1 LASSAFFCAIMLIF
15 IRLVPSLL
23 LAVTILNGAEKRLPS
38 QDTREDLAPN
48 TDRRADYVLQ
58 PQDSLRVFIFQHEDL
73 NKQMD
78 LVQVSPEHT
87 VSLPLV
93 GTISVRSLTARQA
106 ENTIREAFD
115 RDFIVNPQVSV
126 VVVKYAERS
135 VNVLG
140 QVGKPDRVPFPQEKG
155 LTIIEAITLAGG
167 PTRLADLRRVKL
179 TRKQSDGEMIVEEL
193 DVSAMMNKGGKEVVQ
208 LKTGDVIFVP
218 ERVI

>member
-1 LASSAFFCAIMLIF
+1 MPCFRFGVL
-15 IRLVPSLL
+15 SLL
-23 LAVTILNGAEKRLPS
+23 ILLGVSLAAAERQGTPEQAVEASRVQPS
-38 QDTREDLAPN
+38 SSE
-48 TDRRADYVLQ
+48 RRPDYVLQ

-78 LVQVSPEHT
+78 SVQVSPEHT

-93 GTISVRSLTARQA
+93 GTISVRGLTARQA
-106 ENTIREAFD
+106 ESAIREAFD

-140 QVGKPDRVPFPQEKG
+140 QVGKPDRIPFPQEKG

-179 TRKQSDGEMIVEEL
+179 TRKQADGETVVEEV
-193 DVSAMMNKGGKEVVQ
+193 DVSAMMNKGGKDAVQ
-208 LKTGDVIFVP
+208 LKTGDVIYVP

>member
-1 LASSAFFCAIMLIF
+1 MQCFRFGVLSLVILFGVSLAAAERQGSPEQAGEAAKVQPSS
-15 IRLVPSLL
+15 S
-23 LAVTILNGAEKRLPS
+23 E
-38 QDTREDLAPN
+38 
-48 TDRRADYVLQ
+48 RRSDYVLQ
-58 PQDSLRVFIFQHEDL
+58 PKDSLRVFIFQHEDL

-78 LVQVSPEHT
+78 SVQVSPEHT

-93 GTISVRSLTARQA
+93 GTISVRGLTTRQA
-106 ENTIREAFD
+106 ESAIREAFD

-140 QVGKPDRVPFPQEKG
+140 QVGKPDRIPFPQEKG

-179 TRKQSDGEMIVEEL
+179 TRKQADGETVVEEV
-193 DVSAMMNKGGKEVVQ
+193 DVSAMMNKGGKDAVQ
-208 LKTGDVIFVP
+208 LKTGDVIYVP

>member
-1 LASSAFFCAIMLIF
+1 MQCFRFGVLSLVILFGVSLAAAERQGSPEQAVEAARVQPSS
-15 IRLVPSLL
+15 S
-23 LAVTILNGAEKRLPS
+23 E
-38 QDTREDLAPN
+38 
-48 TDRRADYVLQ
+48 RRPDYVLQ

-78 LVQVSPEHT
+78 SVQVSPEHT

-93 GTISVRSLTARQA
+93 GTISVRGLTARQA
-106 ENTIREAFD
+106 ESAIREAFD

-140 QVGKPDRVPFPQEKG
+140 QVGKPDRIPFPQEKG

-179 TRKQSDGEMIVEEL
+179 TRKQADGETVVEEV
-193 DVSAMMNKGGKEVVQ
+193 DVSAMMNKGGKDAVQ
-208 LKTGDVIFVP
+208 LKTGDVIYVP

>member
-1 LASSAFFCAIMLIF
+1 MQCFRFWVLSLVILFGVSLAAAERQGSPEQAVEAAKVQPSS
-15 IRLVPSLL
+15 S
-23 LAVTILNGAEKRLPS
+23 E
-38 QDTREDLAPN
+38 
-48 TDRRADYVLQ
+48 RRPDYVLQ

-78 LVQVSPEHT
+78 SVQVSPEHT

-93 GTISVRSLTARQA
+93 GTISVRGLTARQA
-106 ENTIREAFD
+106 ESAIREAFD

-140 QVGKPDRVPFPQEKG
+140 QVGKPDRIPFPQEKG

-179 TRKQSDGEMIVEEL
+179 TRKQADGETVVEEV
-193 DVSAMMNKGGKEVVQ
+193 DVSAMMNKGGKDAVQ
-208 LKTGDVIFVP
+208 LKTGDVIYVP

>member
-1 LASSAFFCAIMLIF
+1 MQCFRFGVLSLVILFGVSLAAAERQGSPEQAVEAAKVQRSA
-15 IRLVPSLL
+15 S
-23 LAVTILNGAEKRLPS
+23 E
-38 QDTREDLAPN
+38 
-48 TDRRADYVLQ
+48 RRPDYVLQ

-78 LVQVSPEHT
+78 SVQVSPEHT

-93 GTISVRSLTARQA
+93 GTISVRGLTARQA
-106 ENTIREAFD
+106 ESAIREAFD

-140 QVGKPDRVPFPQEKG
+140 QVGKPDRIPFPQEKG

-179 TRKQSDGEMIVEEL
+179 TRKQADGETVVEEV
-193 DVSAMMNKGGKEVVQ
+193 DVSAMMNKGGKDAVQ
-208 LKTGDVIFVP
+208 LKTGDVIYVP

>member
-1 LASSAFFCAIMLIF
+1 M
-15 IRLVPSLL
+15 
-23 LAVTILNGAEKRLPS
+23 AVTISGVARSIAAQQIPEGSGVQSPAS
-38 QDTREDLAPN
+38 E
-48 TDRRADYVLQ
+48 RRPDYVLQ

-78 LVQVSPEHT
+78 SVQVSPEHT

-93 GTISVRSLTARQA
+93 GTISVRGLTARQA
-106 ENTIREAFD
+106 ESAIREAFD

-179 TRKQSDGEMIVEEL
+179 TRKQTDGETVVEEI
-193 DVSAMMNKGGKEVVQ
+193 DVSAMMNKGGKDAVQ
-208 LKTGDVIFVP
+208 LKTGDVVYVP

>member
-1 LASSAFFCAIMLIF
+1 MQCFRFGVLSLVILFGVSLAAAERQGSPEQAVEAAKVQPSS
-15 IRLVPSLL
+15 S
-23 LAVTILNGAEKRLPS
+23 E
-38 QDTREDLAPN
+38 
-48 TDRRADYVLQ
+48 RRPDYVLQ

-78 LVQVSPEHT
+78 SVQVSPEHT

-93 GTISVRSLTARQA
+93 GTISVRGLTTRQA
-106 ENTIREAFD
+106 ESAIREAFD

-140 QVGKPDRVPFPQEKG
+140 QVGKPDRIPFPQEKG

-179 TRKQSDGEMIVEEL
+179 TRKQADGETVVEEV
-193 DVSAMMNKGGKEVVQ
+193 DVSAMMNKGGKDAVQ
-208 LKTGDVIFVP
+208 LKTGDVIYVP

>member
-1 LASSAFFCAIMLIF
+1 MLCPRF
-15 IRLVPSLL
+15 
-23 LAVTILNGAEKRLPS
+23 RLPS
-38 QDTREDLAPN
+38 LVWLLCVGLAAAERPVPQDQSVEAGGLRPSSPE
-48 TDRRADYVLQ
+48 RRPDYVLQ
-58 PQDSLRVFIFQHEDL
+58 PQDSLRVFIFQQEDL

-78 LVQVSPEHT
+78 SVQVSPEHT

-93 GTISVRSLTARQA
+93 GTISVRGLTARQA
-106 ENTIREAFD
+106 ESAIREAFD

-140 QVGKPDRVPFPQEKG
+140 QVGKPDRIPFPQEKG

-179 TRKQSDGEMIVEEL
+179 TRKQADDETVVEEV
-193 DVSAMMNKGGKEVVQ
+193 DVSAMMNKGGKDAVQ
-208 LKTGDVIFVP
+208 LKTGDVIYVP

>member
-1 LASSAFFCAIMLIF
+1 MLTHSYRRGGIFLLFLGVVCGALGAAVPPEASEPPVGRSA
-15 IRLVPSLL
+15 P
-23 LAVTILNGAEKRLPS
+23 G
-38 QDTREDLAPN
+38 
-48 TDRRADYVLQ
+48 DRRTDYVLQ
-58 PQDSLRVFIFQHEDL
+58 PQDSLRVFIFQHDDL

-78 LVQVSPEHT
+78 SVQVSPEYT
-87 VSLPLV
+87 ISLPLV
-93 GTISVRSLTARQA
+93 GTLSMRGLTARQA
-106 ENTIREAFD
+106 ENAIRDAFD
-115 RDFIVNPQVSV
+115 RDFLVNPQVSV

-179 TRKQSDGEMIVEEL
+179 TRKQPDGESVVEEI
-193 DVSAMMNKGGKEVVQ
+193 DVSAMMNKGGKDAVQ
-208 LKTGDVIFVP
+208 LKTGDVIYVP

>member
-1 LASSAFFCAIMLIF
+1 MPCFRFGVLS
-15 IRLVPSLL
+15 LVIL
-23 LAVTILNGAEKRLPS
+23 LAVSLAAAERQGSPEQAVEAARVQPS
-38 QDTREDLAPN
+38 SSE
-48 TDRRADYVLQ
+48 RRPDYVLQ

-78 LVQVSPEHT
+78 SVQVSPEHT

-93 GTISVRSLTARQA
+93 GTISVRGLTARQA
-106 ENTIREAFD
+106 ESAIREAFD

-140 QVGKPDRVPFPQEKG
+140 QVGKPDRIPFPQEKG

-179 TRKQSDGEMIVEEL
+179 TRKQADGETVVEEV
-193 DVSAMMNKGGKEVVQ
+193 DVSAMMNKGGKDTVQ
-208 LKTGDVIFVP
+208 LKTGDVIYVP

>member
-1 LASSAFFCAIMLIF
+1 M
-15 IRLVPSLL
+15 
-23 LAVTILNGAEKRLPS
+23 AVTISGVARSIAEQQITEGSGVQSPAS
-38 QDTREDLAPN
+38 E
-48 TDRRADYVLQ
+48 RRPDYVLQ

-78 LVQVSPEHT
+78 SVQVSPEHT

-93 GTISVRSLTARQA
+93 GTISVRGLTARQA
-106 ENTIREAFD
+106 ESAIREAFD

-179 TRKQSDGEMIVEEL
+179 TRKQTDGETVVEEI
-193 DVSAMMNKGGKEVVQ
+193 DVSAMMNKGGKDAVQ
-208 LKTGDVIFVP
+208 LKTGDVVYVP

>member
-1 LASSAFFCAIMLIF
+1 MQPSS
-15 IRLVPSLL
+15 S
-23 LAVTILNGAEKRLPS
+23 E
-38 QDTREDLAPN
+38 
-48 TDRRADYVLQ
+48 RRPDYVLQ

-78 LVQVSPEHT
+78 SVQVSPEHT

-93 GTISVRSLTARQA
+93 GTISVRGLTARQA
-106 ENTIREAFD
+106 ESAIREAFD

-140 QVGKPDRVPFPQEKG
+140 QVGKPDRIPFPQEKG

-179 TRKQSDGEMIVEEL
+179 TRKQADGETVVEEV
-193 DVSAMMNKGGKEVVQ
+193 DVSAMMNKGGKDAVQ
-208 LKTGDVIFVP
+208 LKTGDVIYVP

>member
-1 LASSAFFCAIMLIF
+1 MPCFRFGVL
-15 IRLVPSLL
+15 SLL
-23 LAVTILNGAEKRLPS
+23 ILLGVSLAAAERQGSPEQAGEAAKVQPS
-38 QDTREDLAPN
+38 SSE
-48 TDRRADYVLQ
+48 RRPDYVLQ

-78 LVQVSPEHT
+78 SVQVSPEHT

-93 GTISVRSLTARQA
+93 GTISVRGLTARQA
-106 ENTIREAFD
+106 ESAIREAFD

-140 QVGKPDRVPFPQEKG
+140 QVGKPDRIPFPQEKG

-179 TRKQSDGEMIVEEL
+179 TRKQADGETVVEEV
-193 DVSAMMNKGGKEVVQ
+193 DVSAMMNKGGKDAVQ
-208 LKTGDVIFVP
+208 LKTGDVIYVP